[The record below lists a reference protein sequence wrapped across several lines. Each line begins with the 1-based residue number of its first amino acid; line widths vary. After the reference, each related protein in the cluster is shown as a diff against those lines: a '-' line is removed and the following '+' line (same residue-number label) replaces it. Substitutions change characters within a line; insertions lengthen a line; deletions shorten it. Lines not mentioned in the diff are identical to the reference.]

1 MKWAELSFLAVR
13 GLSAAAYFLLVPFLA
28 LWLIDHRGLSG
39 AGAATVVALCLLFG
53 RIGGMLVAR
62 LLHRV
67 GLHRSVVFAY
77 AASTATVSA
86 MALYPGGNLAVWI
99 VLGSLFGLS
108 FSSATA
114 ALKALVVVAY
124 APEQR
129 LWAFSRLYLAV
140 NAGAPAGIAAGGFL
154 MAHGPGFFAWAATVL
169 YASALV
175 LLRLVPADA
184 EEEQQSPPE
193 SSVAGGRLP
202 FGLFLLFTGI
212 TWVAYSQVFNV
223 LPTFS
228 ADRVG
233 TQSIS
238 YLFILNSALVI
249 VLQAPITGAVE
260 RLRRCRPGLAART
273 VLPVAHLALGVSL
286 FAFGFT
292 GRTSL
297 GVIYCAMALFT
308 LSELVWAPAYDSEIP
323 NVKGRLSPF
332 AAYGIA
338 GAVRGGAESLGSWLG
353 IASATSALVAWPR
366 SALLFWV
373 SSGGLVAVAAY
384 FLWRGVADPSA
395 RRAPATT
402 SPTESSNVGETVKPS

>member
-1 MKWAELSFLAVR
+1 MKWAELSFLGVR

-67 GLHRSVVFAY
+67 GLHRSVVMAY
-77 AASTATVSA
+77 VASTATVSV
-86 MALYPGGNLAVWI
+86 MALYRGGSLGIWI
-99 VLGSLFGLS
+99 ALGSLFGLS

-154 MAHGPGFFAWAATVL
+154 MAHAPELFAWTATAL

-184 EEEQQSPPE
+184 EGEHQSHAA
-193 SSVAGGRLP
+193 SSVSGGRLP
-202 FGLFLLFTGI
+202 FGLFLFFTGI

-233 TQSIS
+233 PQSIS

-249 VLQAPITGAVE
+249 VLQAPVTSAVE
-260 RLRRCRPGLAART
+260 RLRKRHPGLAART

-286 FAFGFT
+286 LAFGFT
-292 GRTSL
+292 GRISL
-297 GVIYCAMALFT
+297 IVIYVAMALFT
-308 LSELVWAPAYDSEIP
+308 LTELVWAPAYDSEIST
-323 NVKGRLSPF
+323 VKGGLSPF

-353 IASATSALVAWPR
+353 IASATSALVSWPR

-373 SSGGLVAVAAY
+373 SSGGLVATAAY
-384 FLWRGVADPSA
+384 FLWRGVVDSTRPS
-395 RRAPATT
+395 PATGITTGT
-402 SPTESSNVGETVKPS
+402 STGDASLKRL